1 LIINRYV
8 VREIVYTFLGLS
20 ALLILIYISNR
31 FMLYLVQAASGKIP
45 ADFVLRLLVLKLLSD
60 LMLILPLA
68 FFLSILLAL
77 GRMYKDNEI
86 TVMAACG
93 IPIPLKS
100 IVHLGIVIA
109 LGIGTLSLF
118 IAPWAQSQRSQL
130 QAQLN
135 TRADIFGIAAGRF
148 KEFNQGQGIFYV
160 EDIEPESGKMQTL
173 FAQTWLPEKQV
184 VFSAKRAYRKIEQGE
199 LVMVLEDGY
208 RYENKPS
215 QLNYTRTHFLE
226 HTITIPQP
234 ADFVR
239 ADSRDALPTTTLL
252 NSNDLVHQ
260 AELQWRL
267 SLPISVILLAAL
279 AVPLSRT
286 TPRQGQYSKIFIGI
300 LISLIYNNVLNI
312 AQKWL
317 SRGDVPPWIGVW
329 WVHTLMLIFI
339 LVLWFMPQ
347 FNRYFFGQRA
357 VNHA

>member
-1 LIINRYV
+1 MIINRYV
-8 VREIVYTFLGLS
+8 VREIIYTFLGLS

-77 GRMYKDNEI
+77 GRLYKDNEI

-93 IPIPLKS
+93 IAVPLKS
-100 IVHLGIVIA
+100 IVGLGLVV
-109 LGIGTLSLF
+109 GIGIGALSLG

-160 EDIEPESGKMQTL
+160 EDIDKTSGKMQTL

-184 VFSAKRAYRKIEQGE
+184 IFSAKQAYRKIEQGE

-215 QLNYTRTHFLE
+215 QLNFTRTQFVE
-226 HTITIPQP
+226 HSITIPQP

-239 ADSRDALPTTTLL
+239 ADSRDALPTSVLL
-252 NSNDLVHQ
+252 NSTDLVHQ
-260 AELQWRL
+260 AELQWRF
-267 SLPISVILLAAL
+267 SLPLSVILLAAL

-286 TPRQGQYSKIFIGI
+286 SPRQGQYSKIFVGI
-300 LISLIYNNVLNI
+300 LISLIYNNLLNI

-329 WVHTLMLIFI
+329 WVHTLMLFFI
-339 LVLWFMPQ
+339 IGLWFLPQ
-347 FNRYFFGQRA
+347 FNRYMFRQRSSA
-357 VNHA
+357 YA